1 MYPTIS
7 TNRSNFPTAPQ
18 KSLNFSSFPND
29 LVAPGRPYYMEIA
42 FMNYTVA
49 MQYSRN
55 RNMFTPSGGIRLP
68 VPRKLNENQVLTWN
82 EASATAAGAG
92 AALAILNATEPG
104 PGQGRG
110 PVGSIARAGQNLVG
124 PDAAGVASA
133 LTGLT
138 INPFLYMFFQRPNY
152 KQFSFSWTLA
162 PNTPEE
168 SRTLINMINRM
179 KKASLPTVTGFG
191 AVFQYPQIAL
201 IKLHPGDLFG
211 HLKIKPCAIE
221 SISVDHTATA
231 TPAFFNGG
239 APVAVNLTINL
250 KEIQLWDQ
258 ADYGDTELSNQT
270 LATAAGAAVG
280 VVGGVAL
287 GARLGARGGVG
298 GAVAGGIA
306 GGLIGLFGGSVAGGI
321 GGSLF

>member
-1 MYPTIS
+1 MYPTTS

-18 KSLNFSSFPND
+18 KSLNFNSFPND

-42 FMNYTVA
+42 FMNYAVG
-49 MQYSRN
+49 MQLESN
-55 RNMFTPSGGIRLP
+55 RNMYTPSGGIRLP
-68 VPRKLNENQVLTWN
+68 IPRKLNENQVLTWN

-92 AALAILNATEPG
+92 AALAILNATETSPI
-104 PGQGRG
+104 GRI
-110 PVGSIARAGQNLVG
+110 SRAGQNLVG
-124 PDAAGVASA
+124 ADAAGVASA
-133 LTGLT
+133 TTGLT

-162 PNTPEE
+162 PNTPQE
-168 SRTLINMINRM
+168 SRTLVNMINRI
-179 KKASLPTVTGFG
+179 KKASLPTAFGF
-191 AVFQYPQIAL
+191 VYQYPQIAL

-258 ADYGDTELSNQT
+258 ADYGDRELSSQS
-270 LATAAGAAVG
+270 LAVG
-280 VVGGVAL
+280 AGTLVGAVA

-298 GAVAGGIA
+298 GAIA
-306 GGLIGLFGGSVAGGI
+306 GGLIGGAIGAFGGAI
-321 GGSLF
+321 GSSF

>member
-1 MYPTIS
+1 MYPTSS

-18 KSLNFSSFPND
+18 KSLNFTSFPND

-42 FMNYTVA
+42 FMNYAVG
-49 MQYSRN
+49 MQYSSN
-55 RNMFTPSGGIRLP
+55 RNLYTPSGGIRLP

-82 EASATAAGAG
+82 EASATTATAG
-92 AALAILNATEPG
+92 AALQLVQKA
-104 PGQGRG
+104 QGVFG
-110 PVGSIARAGQNLVG
+110 GNFVGS
-124 PDAAGVASA
+124 DAAGVGSA
-133 LTGLT
+133 LTGLSV
-138 INPFLYMFFQRPNY
+138 NPFLYMFFQRPNY

-168 SRTLINMINRM
+168 SRTLVTMINRI
-179 KKASLPTVTGFG
+179 KRASLPT
-191 AVFQYPQIAL
+191 AVGVFYQYPQIAL

-221 SISVDHTATA
+221 SVSIDHTATA

-258 ADYGDTELSNQT
+258 ADYGAIEISDLSRSV
-270 LATAAGAAVG
+270 AAGSAVG
-280 VVGGVAL
+280 ALGGVVTGAL
-287 GARLGARGGVG
+287 TGAAIGGTRGAIG
-298 GAVAGGIA
+298 
-306 GGLIGLFGGSVAGGI
+306 GGLIGGAIGVIGGAVLGGI
-321 GGSLF
+321 GSSL